1 MTAPLFVSASAPPSP
16 LCGGALAIAERPL
29 VTVCAW
35 CGLHL
40 SGPRLTIADGVPYEK
55 SHGICGPCAARVAAE
70 TGLSC
75 DDCGAITTNESGT
88 LTVSGSAWVCG
99 TCADRRGRDAVD
111 GRASDAEVTLCR
123 SK

>member
-1 MTAPLFVSASAPPSP
+1 MTAPLFAPDSAPASSPS
-16 LCGGALAIAERPL
+16 CGALAVAERPL

-55 SHGICGPCAARVAAE
+55 SHGICGPCKARMEADA
-70 TGLSC
+70 GLPC

-99 TCADRRGRDAVD
+99 RCADRRGRDATD